1 MVEVQIITVFL
12 LPFLYTLLYVFLQF
26 YTLRQD
32 FVGICNFNF
41 PRVEQKGKC
50 SSKDKGANNTLEI
63 GARPPHRLVNLDRER
78 KNRSTYF
85 LTNFLGNKM
94 ITFAIFWAPI
104 LLKGY

>member
-1 MVEVQIITVFL
+1 MKGGTTILI
-12 LPFLYTLLYVFLQF
+12 F

-63 GARPPHRLVNLDRER
+63 GARPPHRLVNLDRE
-78 KNRSTYF
+78 KEQ
-85 LTNFLGNKM
+85 
-94 ITFAIFWAPI
+94 I
-104 LLKGY
+104 LLLHLLSF